1 MINFLYNFVSNP
13 FVFGFLTFFFA
24 QKVFDGPAYF
34 VLIKIAVYMLYVVS
48 IFRVVYYDL
57 KKESEKKSEKKDE
70 EEGND
75 DLF

>member
-1 MINFLYNFVSNP
+1 
-13 FVFGFLTFFFA
+13 
-24 QKVFDGPAYF
+24 
-34 VLIKIAVYMLYVVS
+34 MLYVVS